1 MLPNPS
7 CWEDTVG
14 KGKLR
19 VMLIGGVGVDRSQ
32 QSVHTRSVIRQR
44 DEKASGKEKALRS
57 PAHPRHFDVPIQ
69 GTACSSQ
76 TPKLIHDIFNLNIS
90 YCA

>member
-32 QSVHTRSVIRQR
+32 QSVHTRSVIRRR
-44 DEKASGKEKALRS
+44 DERASGKKESRVKKQVESGVCTMGECPSR
-57 PAHPRHFDVPIQ
+57 RKQ
-69 GTACSSQ
+69 
-76 TPKLIHDIFNLNIS
+76 
-90 YCA
+90 